1 MQSIGFAPGKINKL
15 RQHRTI
21 AAAGFDGSFP
31 PQIRCENLEIHK
43 VFRRFR
49 NKFVMQNSTPNLL
62 AELCG
67 IALKIK
73 HSAAAEKMTLP
84 QR

>member
-1 MQSIGFAPGKINKL
+1 VGFAG
-15 RQHRTI
+15 
-21 AAAGFDGSFP
+21 AFS

-49 NKFVMQNSTPNLL
+49 NKFVTKNFSPNLL

-67 IALKIK
+67 IAKKRTKTRKSPRQISITQK
-73 HSAAAEKMTLP
+73 S
-84 QR
+84 